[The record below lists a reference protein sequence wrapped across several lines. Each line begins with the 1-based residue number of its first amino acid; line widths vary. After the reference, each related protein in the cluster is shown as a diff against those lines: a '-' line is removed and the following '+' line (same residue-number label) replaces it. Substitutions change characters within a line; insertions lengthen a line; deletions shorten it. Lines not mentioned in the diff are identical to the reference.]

1 MKGYKVVRSSF
12 GGLVSC
18 NMNFQDNS
26 TLLLTYEVGE
36 ITVAPKGTLGI
47 FVFLDLEDAQLFIR
61 DGGNSSWKIYEAELL
76 TKPVP
81 RKEVLKSSKFVY
93 LSQYLQDVIKEYQQ
107 AWKTRY
113 TEDIAYTA
121 PFGTY
126 TVRKIRLLKKVY

>member
-1 MKGYKVVRSSF
+1 MKGYKVVRRLN
-12 GGLVSC
+12 GELVSC
-18 NMNFQDNS
+18 NMNFCDNA
-26 TLLLTYEVGE
+26 TLRLKYKFGKVT
-36 ITVAPKGTLGI
+36 IAPKGTLGI
-47 FVFLDLEDAQLFIR
+47 FVFLDIQHARNFITNR
-61 DGGNSSWKIYEAELL
+61 GNRSWVIYEAELL

-81 RKEVLKSSKFVY
+81 RKEVLKSSKFVNFA
-93 LSQYLQDVIKEYQQ
+93 QYLQDVIKEYQQ